1 MDLKATHF
9 TDVFFEKLGVKELW
23 DFLADTR
30 TAISLPVATPPL
42 QGFQPSNLLPL
53 HLPRLRRWIVLD
65 LSFIPK

>member
-23 DFLADTR
+23 DFLANTR

-42 QGFQPSNLLPL
+42 QGF
-53 HLPRLRRWIVLD
+53 
-65 LSFIPK
+65 